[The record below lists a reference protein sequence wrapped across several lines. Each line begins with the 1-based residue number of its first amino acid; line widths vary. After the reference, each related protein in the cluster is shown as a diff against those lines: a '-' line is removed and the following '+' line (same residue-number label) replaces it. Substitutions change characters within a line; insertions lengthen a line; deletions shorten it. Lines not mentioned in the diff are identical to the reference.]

1 MNAFQARTLS
11 IITKLES
18 KKEYEEMVPV
28 YTRSAL
34 EDINKRI
41 EYSASIGQSEL
52 KVVTTDYP
60 NLNKEAFKCIKAER
74 NREKV
79 TEILGVS
86 EVYLNQLAYK
96 AIEEYVSK
104 VVTLEIKELKGEI

>member
-52 KVVTTDYP
+52 KVETIDYP
-60 NLNKEAFKCIKAER
+60 NLNKEAFKCIKAELKK
-74 NREKV
+74 EGFKV
-79 TEILGVS
+79 SFKTFKENYGTCIL
-86 EVYLNQLAYK
+86 
-96 AIEEYVSK
+96 VSK
-104 VVTLEIKELKGEI
+104 GIIIKW